1 MDQRL
6 PGVSISKKKNNSIYY
21 RSSLTYCTKHISLG
35 SFDSMIKAHLAYR
48 EAWSLLEDTSILLE
62 SWSKSYIL
70 SFDKWVSLINF
81 RDNAIYF
88 CNPIYI
94 RQKFFYYYLTPSIQL
109 IFDLEDLF
117 YYSMHK
123 IMKRGGH
130 LFVSDYG
137 MQYNI
142 MNRYGI
148 KNYAVADRDYRFING
163 NPHDFRYE
171 NILII
176 NRYQGVFKTEIKGIQ
191 KYKVQLHVNGN
202 FLVGVYPTEVE
213 AAIAYNKA
221 VDVVKSQSIDKNYAV
236 NYIEEISNS
245 EYADIYSRIKISKK
259 LYHIV
264 H

>member
-1 MDQRL
+1 
-6 PGVSISKKKNNSIYY
+6 
-21 RSSLTYCTKHISLG
+21 
-35 SFDSMIKAHLAYR
+35 
-48 EAWSLLEDTSILLE
+48 
-62 SWSKSYIL
+62 
-70 SFDKWVSLINF
+70 
-81 RDNAIYF
+81 
-88 CNPIYI
+88 
-94 RQKFFYYYLTPSIQL
+94 
-109 IFDLEDLF
+109 
-117 YYSMHK
+117 
-123 IMKRGGH
+123 MKRGGH

-176 NRYQGVFKTEIKGIQ
+176 NRYPGVFKTEIKGIQ
-191 KYKVQLHVNGN
+191 KYKVQLHVHGN

-259 LYHIV
+259 LYHID